1 MTMIQTNGVPNMSLR
16 SSFAIALGM
25 VVTAGWGEVWGE
37 DSPPPT
43 TLGPVVRIEQD
54 WELIVNEPDDDTAS
68 PQVATQMNLD
78 ASGESFA
85 IFAINFQQVPSFW
98 PGGMEIQLWDGEEV
112 IDVDAF
118 AAYELS
124 QINES
129 IRWTQVLEIK
139 DGKIRFY
146 VKDGNSE
153 SFGSFGGTSFA
164 VDRPTNLA
172 NLDQFQVEDTL
183 KNSGVL
189 LGANRVNR
197 LVLKET
203 RFFDDQ
209 NQSKK
214 DDVEKVLVEEVSTE
228 EETGG

>member
-1 MTMIQTNGVPNMSLR
+1 MSR
-16 SSFAIALGM
+16 SSSLAIALGI
-25 VVTAGWGEVWGE
+25 VFTVGSAEVWGQ
-37 DSPPPT
+37 DAPPPAT
-43 TLGPVVRIEQD
+43 IGPVVRIEQD

-98 PGGMEIQLWDGEEV
+98 PGGLEIQLWDGEEV

-124 QINES
+124 QIDES

-139 DGKIRFY
+139 EGKIRFY

-153 SFGSFGGTSFA
+153 SFGSFGGTSFS
-164 VDRPTNLA
+164 VDRPTSIA

-189 LGANRVNR
+189 LGANRVKR

-209 NQSKK
+209 NQSRK
-214 DDVEKVLVEEVSTE
+214 DDIEKVLVEEEVTE
-228 EETGG
+228 EASGE